1 MRGEGK
7 VVPSRVYLED
17 VHWLLGVAAKL
28 TSDTGK
34 KHGAADAISWAR
46 RELERLQQQVMYLE
60 VDRSSLL
67 RKVNEMVREH
77 KASTV

>member
-1 MRGEGK
+1 
-7 VVPSRVYLED
+7 
-17 VHWLLGVAAKL
+17 
-28 TSDTGK
+28 
-34 KHGAADAISWAR
+34 
-46 RELERLQQQVMYLE
+46 LERLQQQVMYLE